1 MAGMATGWDP
11 GPVDQSDDLPPRRPL
26 FFPVV
31 IATVFL
37 TIIGMSAGLVLGAR
51 AEQSAREP
59 APSTQQPVS
68 QEPVTRQPESG
79 DGPPCPPQSQV
90 QGRLVGAGG
99 VLRVV
104 LQVRTASS
112 TVWICADPDRRLYYH
127 GNRGGENAEWNEGE
141 TALFLPGVVASGD
154 GYRAT
159 ATDAQGRATV
169 FEVTRQRLAIRHV
182 DGRTEVQQVRTVVAG

>member
-59 APSTQQPVS
+59 TPPTQQPVT
-68 QEPVTRQPESG
+68 QQPESG
-79 DGPPCPPQSQV
+79 GPPCPPQSQV
-90 QGRLVGAGG
+90 QGRLADAGG

-112 TVWICADPDRRLYYH
+112 TVWICAGPDRRLYYH
-127 GNRGGENAEWNEGE
+127 GNRGGENAEWIEGE
-141 TALFLPGVVASGD
+141 TALFLTGVVAFGD
-154 GYRAT
+154 GYRAA
-159 ATDAQGRATV
+159 ATDAEGRATV